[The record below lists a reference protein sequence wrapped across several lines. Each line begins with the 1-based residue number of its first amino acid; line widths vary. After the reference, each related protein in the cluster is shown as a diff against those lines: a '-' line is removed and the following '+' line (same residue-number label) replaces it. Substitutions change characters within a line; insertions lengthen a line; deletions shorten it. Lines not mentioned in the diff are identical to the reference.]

1 VTIPI
6 FPQYGTND
14 AAQAAAGSTF
24 LLVWLAIFVV
34 LVIAWWRVFERAGHP
49 GWMAIIPILNLYV
62 LCKVAGKP
70 GWFLL
75 LYLIPIVNIIISFVV
90 AFGVAERFRRGAG
103 FGIGL
108 ALLPFIFYPILA
120 FGDNTAVP
128 QAA

>member
-1 VTIPI
+1 MTIPV
-6 FPQYGTND
+6 FAQYRGD
-14 AAQAAAGSTF
+14 EAAQMAAASTM

-34 LVIAWWRVFERAGHP
+34 LVISWWRVFERAGHP

-62 LCKVAGKP
+62 LCKVAQKP
-70 GWFLL
+70 GWFVLL
-75 LYLIPIVNIIISFVV
+75 FFIPIVNLIMTFVV
-90 AFGVAERFRRGAG
+90 SFGVAERFRRGAG

-120 FGDNTAVP
+120 FGEDTAIP